1 MHPATGSGWLVVLVG
16 KIPTQTCTCTWTWT
30 LHMQTFH
37 GLAMVMVEMRV
48 TILKY
53 L

>member
-16 KIPTQTCTCTWTWT
+16 KIATQTTWSWT

-37 GLAMVMVEMRV
+37 GLAMVMLEMRV
-48 TILKY
+48 TILY
-53 L
+53 STA